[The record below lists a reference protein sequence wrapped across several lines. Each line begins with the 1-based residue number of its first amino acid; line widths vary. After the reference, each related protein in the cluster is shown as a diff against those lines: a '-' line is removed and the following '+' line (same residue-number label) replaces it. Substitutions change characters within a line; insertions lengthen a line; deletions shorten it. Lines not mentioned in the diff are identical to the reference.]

1 LFERITEVEFLQDAI
16 HFAYKDDKRIF
27 NFKNTP
33 IFCDS
38 SDAGKIAS
46 SIESIAQTKHIEV
59 AHL

>member
-1 LFERITEVEFLQDAI
+1 LLEGITEVEFLQDAI
-16 HFAYKDDKRIF
+16 HFAYKVDRRIF
-27 NFKNTP
+27 KCKNTS

-46 SIESIAQTKHIEV
+46 SMKSIAQTKHFEV